1 MIRFNRNGFS
11 LVELLTV
18 IAIIAILA
26 AVIFPVMTKVKDN
39 ANRTKCMEQLHQ
51 IGMGLQMY
59 KQDNRKY
66 PDFLSTKV
74 QVVSGVTTPFENTKN
89 NADDSGLFPEYVKGS
104 YIVFHCPSSR
114 MTKTNVVASVPDII
128 TGANVDYYAYDTY
141 DVGFIPGS
149 TTPEQRYVKT
159 WAATQAAV
167 GSYQLPSDSSND
179 NETDYM
185 RQLKFRNPPG
195 DTVVT
200 WCSSH
205 ESSNKKGFAPVL
217 FLDGHVDAIPAQ
229 TVEDCKWRTVPKKG

>member
-1 MIRFNRNGFS
+1 MIRLNRNGFS

-74 QVVSGVTTPFENTKN
+74 QWSGTEGSSTPTAFENTKN
-89 NADDSGLFPEYVKGS
+89 KADDSGLFPEYVKGS

-114 MTKTNVVASVPDII
+114 MTKTNEVAQINDVY
-128 TGANVDYYAYDTY
+128 YYAYDTY

-149 TTPEQRYVKT
+149 TTPEQRYLKT

-167 GSYQLPSDSSND
+167 GSLPLPSDSNND
-179 NETDYM
+179 EETDYM